1 MLEYKTLY
9 GDILVFKNT
18 NDCMTISKGNNGCID
33 IDSIEIDGEKLDY
46 EDCEYDLLSHQNNT
60 FTQEE
65 YEYFRDKYFEIIN

>member
-18 NDCMTISKGNNGCID
+18 NDCMTISKFNDGLVD
-33 IDSIEIDGEKLDY
+33 LDSIEINGEKLDIK
-46 EDCEYDLLSHQNNT
+46 DCEYNLLSHPNNT